1 MSKRELVKPK
11 YEIVGELERIDRA
24 DTVMARRQLIPDS
37 ELWQSYYRK
46 HPDLEAQSRKWADL
60 QKSRKHRLRIA
71 PQDELM
77 ENAMRFIPNVMAKE
91 EYVDGEPS
99 PEKIVIDP
107 KRASSKIK
115 GFARHLG
122 ADLVKIGPFN
132 PSWTYKN
139 ISSPDH
145 SGSPS
150 DIQAHPPNKHA
161 IVVAIA
167 YKQDEIECAP
177 RFTIALATGAIYL
190 RLSTI
195 VVTLARY
202 IRSLGYEARAHNHNS
217 QVLHVP
223 LAIDAGFGE
232 LARNGIFITEEYGS
246 AIKPMTV
253 TTDMPLIYDRPV
265 DIGVDEFCSQ
275 CDICVKYCPAGAIH
289 IGEKKTIRG
298 VKKWSL
304 NASACFEYF
313 LRSGANCS
321 LCVAYCPWTRPRT
334 FPHNFIIKAF
344 ERSNIARKSYLK
356 VASLL
361 YRKKKMKI
369 PSWQEEQPEEWRK
382 VMKPNHP
389 LYR

>member
-24 DTVMARRQLIPDS
+24 DTVMARRHLIPDS

-91 EYVDGEPS
+91 EYVDGEPA

-122 ADLVKIGPFN
+122 ADLV
-132 PSWTYKN
+132 
-139 ISSPDH
+139 
-145 SGSPS
+145 
-150 DIQAHPPNKHA
+150 
-161 IVVAIA
+161 

-232 LARNGIFITEEYGS
+232 LARNGIFITKEYGS

-253 TTDMPLIYDRPV
+253 TTDMPLVYDRPV

-275 CDICVKYCPAGAIH
+275 CNICVKYCPAGAIH

-298 VKKWSL
+298 VKKWPL